1 MSSGPM
7 SFYLWYSVAHAVGRE
22 PWSLS
27 WYWGLCSGCSFC
39 LEGCPPTSY
48 EVCHFLREACS
59 AYPIWGPLPLLPATS
74 LSSLPCLIC
83 PARVHLIH
91 VLWVYCWRCPSK
103 HDLWESCDSAL
114 FTAVFPGLGLRTF
127 DQQWDPS
134 RIYNIRLF
142 SLYLC
147 MYFLE
152 IPLFV
157 TNDIYFTLIT
167 VI

>member
-1 MSSGPM
+1 MAPWASTCDTVLPTLWAGSLGVYHDTEVSAVAVPSALKAVPRHPMKYVTSSGRPALPTP
-7 SFYLWYSVAHAVGRE
+7 Y
-22 PWSLS
+22 
-27 WYWGLCSGCSFC
+27 
-39 LEGCPPTSY
+39 EGP
-48 EVCHFLREACS
+48 F
-59 AYPIWGPLPLLPATS
+59 PLLPATS

-83 PARVHLIH
+83 PAHVHLIH